1 MSKKQFYGLKYPFT
15 SQDIEHY
22 YLDVNK
28 DMKSKVKSLL
38 MHVVFT
44 PKGQKIRDVNF
55 GTNLVKF
62 IFDPSDD
69 YTFENIKKE
78 VMDAVTYYI
87 PRIRVNDLQ
96 ILQNEEDMSDVL
108 VRIDYTVLNGINN
121 ENDTL
126 ITKL

>member
-15 SQDIEHY
+15 SEDIEHY

-38 MHVVFT
+38 MHVIFT
-44 PKGQKIRDVNF
+44 PKGQKIRDINF
-55 GTNLVKF
+55 GTNLVKY
-62 IFDPSDD
+62 IFNPTDD
-69 YTFENIKKE
+69 YTFEGIKKE

-96 ILQNEEDMSDVL
+96 ILQNEEDVSDVL
-108 VRIDYTVLNGINN
+108 VRIDYTVLNGIKS